1 MVATLFDSDTLSS
14 KYSFFISP
22 WFFKKINI
30 LSQKIDSENP
40 DNGSDTASE
49 DSKSSSDYTFEVI
62 SFLNQNLV
70 LDTMT
75 MSNWPVINSEAE
87 IERDRLASTHK
98 PIELPAYDL
107 NGDLI
112 HPILC
117 NSALAGAI
125 ARVTFT
131 LNHWYIENSSK
142 DHN

>member
-1 MVATLFDSDTLSS
+1 
-14 KYSFFISP
+14 
-22 WFFKKINI
+22 
-30 LSQKIDSENP
+30 
-40 DNGSDTASE
+40 
-49 DSKSSSDYTFEVI
+49 
-62 SFLNQNLV
+62 
-70 LDTMT
+70 

-125 ARVTFT
+125 ARVTFA

-142 DHN
+142 EHNANCFVADIKTIRILVNPTSQATSPKKRKTARRDPGDESPTKRGNRVGLGR